1 MRVFKLITKNT
12 SRHLLR
18 TLLTILGLSI
28 AVIAFVIIRTTVD
41 AWYAGAE
48 ASSPNRLVTRHAV
61 SLTFDLPLAYKEKIS
76 KVEGVEAVTHS
87 SWFAGVYVEPANFF
101 AQFAVDHTN
110 YFDIYPEAIVP
121 LEQLEIF
128 FRERNGVIVGQG
140 LVDRF
145 GWSIGDKIQLT
156 GTIYPGDW
164 DFTIVGIYTG
174 AKEITDENM
183 WFHRWDYLDER
194 MREEMPGRAG
204 RVGSFVVKIKD
215 PTQAAVISEKID
227 AFFKNSQ
234 AETLTETEEAFNLS
248 FVSMGSSIVTGLN
261 IISFMVIGIILLV
274 LGNTMAMTARERISE
289 YAVLKTLGFR
299 PGHLIGLIFGESIF
313 IAVMGGALGLLLTI
327 PAASVVKLALSA
339 FFPIFKIST
348 MTVVLAS
355 TMTLFV
361 GILAAIFPTL
371 KAVRTPIVD
380 GLRIID

>member
-1 MRVFKLITKNT
+1 VRVFKLITKNT
-12 SRHLLR
+12 LRHLLR

-28 AVIAFVIIRTTVD
+28 AVIAFIIIRTTVG

-76 KVEGVEAVTHS
+76 KVDGVTDVTHS

-101 AQFAVDHTN
+101 AQFAVDHIN
-110 YFDIYPEAIVP
+110 YFDLYPEAIIP
-121 LEQLEIF
+121 PEQLKTF
-128 FRERNGVIVGQG
+128 FTERNSVIVGQG
-140 LVDRF
+140 LADRF
-145 GWSIGDKIQLT
+145 GWSIGDKVQLT

-164 DFTIVGIYTG
+164 DFNIVGIYTG
-174 AKEITDENM
+174 AKETTDENM

-204 RVGSFVVKIKD
+204 RVGSFIIEIED
-215 PTQAAVISEKID
+215 PSQAAVISERID
-227 AFFKNSQ
+227 ALFENSQ

-274 LGNTMAMTARERISE
+274 LGNTMAMTARERVSE

-299 PGHLIGLIFGESIF
+299 PGHLIGLIFGESMV
-313 IAVMGGALGLLLTI
+313 IAILGGLLGILLTF
-327 PAASVVKLALSA
+327 PAASIVKIALSA

-348 MTVVLAS
+348 LSIILAS
-355 TMTLFV
+355 SMTIFV
-361 GILAAIFPTL
+361 GFLAAIFPTI